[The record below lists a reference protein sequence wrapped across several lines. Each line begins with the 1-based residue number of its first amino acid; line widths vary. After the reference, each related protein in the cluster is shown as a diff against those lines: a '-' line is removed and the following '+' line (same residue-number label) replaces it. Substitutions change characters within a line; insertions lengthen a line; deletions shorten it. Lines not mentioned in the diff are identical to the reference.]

1 MPPYASRVSCDPALT
16 CSAVSSLNHA
26 GISSSATIVGGS
38 GDTSGA
44 TLRVM
49 RPDNMSDDAVATYL
63 IQAYADDKATTK
75 VGPSFCRSE
84 VAVRHSLSYFHA
96 GPPWM

>member
-1 MPPYASRVSCDPALT
+1 MQVPERAHTCRFHLT
-16 CSAVSSLNHA
+16 CPPNPHPLPTA

-44 TLRVM
+44 TLRVL

-63 IQAYADDKATTK
+63 IQAYSDADASIEVGDGKVKALL
-75 VGPSFCRSE
+75 
-84 VAVRHSLSYFHA
+84 A
-96 GPPWM
+96 

>member
-1 MPPYASRVSCDPALT
+1 MGCLLAPDVPTSLPAAIT
-16 CSAVSSLNHA
+16 AAA
-26 GISSSATIVGGS
+26 GISSSPTVVGVV
-38 GDTSGA
+38 GDASGA

-75 VGPSFCRSE
+75 VGPFCDHQRW
-84 VAVRHSLSYFHA
+84 HSGIVSCGTPVYMA
-96 GPPWM
+96 GPPG